1 MPDKALRGRG
11 LLGVGKAKHPRMG
24 REAPKRKSKQEERED
39 SYAALGRAVTG
50 IEGKPH
56 STREGR
62 IAAGERALRRNAEY
76 WTRDE
81 KKRKK
86 EKTILITREINVE
99 RVHKHRLDL
108 VHQ

>member
-1 MPDKALRGRG
+1 MDRALRGRG

-56 STREGR
+56 STQEGQKY
-62 IAAGERALRRNAEY
+62 AGARYL
-76 WTRDE
+76 TRMWWGRG
-81 KKRKK
+81 KKKK
-86 EKTILITREINVE
+86 KGVP
-99 RVHKHRLDL
+99 V
-108 VHQ
+108 